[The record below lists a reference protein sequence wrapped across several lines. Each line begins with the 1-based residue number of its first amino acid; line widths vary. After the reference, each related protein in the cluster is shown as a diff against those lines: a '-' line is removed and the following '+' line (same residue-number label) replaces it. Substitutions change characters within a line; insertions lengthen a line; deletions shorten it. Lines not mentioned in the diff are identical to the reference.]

1 MENFIESNMVETW
14 VKEYIKEN
22 NIKHTNNETLIKVST
37 FTGDNFGIFKDTEI
51 YEAGAGKYDCLIL
64 SFLSCMS
71 QTHRKCKFEDRMKIG
86 NYYRRTYLPQLFN
99 HKQKFFIDLYK
110 NSETPYFFIENRNL
124 YILDD
129 GKEVNLSDILKEEYK
144 YLPEIII
151 ILLSKLYEFNLLTF
165 SVPRYKPE
173 NYTSINYNNYRPIFE
188 NNKSKYTIS
197 ICGENTHFQVCKI
210 KYDNNS
216 PSFII
221 NIGYNII
228 ETFIESNYKTH
239 TFSQKYQNGD
249 TFNYK
254 NKKYTVFRKNYDF
267 SLYEN
272 NGTPKIVSLVVYIK
286 NEPVTIEHDTS
297 KINESSIFV
306 IHENQVKLYSSQTD
320 EAWSKLFK
328 KNVIKR
334 YVKIDGKIFIL
345 YNLNISN
352 LKNIKHKSS
361 EVQLTTKNIQKIQKN
376 NIYNNTPPP
385 LMPIIEQQ
393 IYKELNIQNKKK
405 YEDILINIYYKVLE
419 KNPELLKNKDNFDK
433 IFFNTYVKP
442 IIRSLKNSNNSII
455 TDKKKDKI
463 SNYIIRSIN
472 ENIYNHNYNHKNL
485 KKIILHNNI

>member
-1 MENFIESNMVETW
+1 MENIEKSNVVETW

-22 NIKHTNNETLIKVST
+22 NIKHTDNETLNKVST
-37 FTGDNFGIFKDTEI
+37 FSAPHFGIFKDTEI
-51 YEAGAGKYDCLIL
+51 YDAGSEKCDCLIL

-71 QTHRKCKFEDRMKIG
+71 QTHRKCRYQDRMKIG

-99 HKQKFFIDLYK
+99 HNKKFFIDLYNTTQTK
-110 NSETPYFFIENRNL
+110 YFFIENLNL
-124 YILDD
+124 YILDNSNQ
-129 GKEVNLSDILKEEYK
+129 VNLSYILKEENK

-151 ILLSKLYEFNLLTF
+151 ILLSKFYEFNLLTF
-165 SVPRYKPE
+165 TVPRYKPE
-173 NYTSINYNNYRPIFE
+173 NYTSKNYNSYKPIFE
-188 NNKSKYTIS
+188 NNNSIYTIS

-210 KYDNNS
+210 KYNNNS

-228 ETFIESNYKTH
+228 ETFIQSNYKAH
-239 TFSQKYQNGD
+239 NFSQKYQNGD

-272 NGTPKIVSLVVYIK
+272 NGTAKIVSLVVYIK

-306 IHENQVKLYSSQTD
+306 IHENQVKLYSLHTYES
-320 EAWSKLFK
+320 WIKLFK
-328 KNVIKR
+328 KNFMQR
-334 YVKIDGKIFIL
+334 YVKIDGKIFKL
-345 YNLNISN
+345 YDINIDK
-352 LKNIKHKSS
+352 L
-361 EVQLTTKNIQKIQKN
+361 KNIQKNSEIHLTNTKNTKNTKN

-463 SNYIIRSIN
+463 RNYIIQSIN
-472 ENIYNHNYNHKNL
+472 QNIYNHNYNNNL
-485 KKIILHNNI
+485 KKIINT